1 MKYTNMVR
9 CHKMNNPGGAVT
21 DGRLGRYQMR
31 VENRINNT
39 QSLASDSRV
48 EGLSPQVNPGELK
61 SITFVHAPE
70 QFLAE
75 TQQYG
80 AMFMPIWAYTLAA
93 YIDQQENYDL
103 RLCDLRFE
111 KVHEVVEADLFVFS
125 GTNQDYEGIIE
136 AERQLRSRFPSSTFI
151 IGGPVAWSL
160 NQAGEGDKLSM
171 FDHIFIGDGEEA
183 FPAFLKM
190 FSRRLTLPK
199 TIETTKRFEVAKAR
213 GFYRPFLDQTYH
225 RYYGAVLEVSRGCPF
240 LCEFCDIRILPD
252 NNRPH
257 NLPPDLIISEL
268 DHLARLGIKQVL
280 LACDNFIGDL
290 RWAEEV
296 ADKIIDWQERTGLN
310 MALYTWLTVNVG
322 KHPRLLKKLREAN
335 FDMLFIGVESF
346 SSNSLLETAKVQ
358 NTTGDMI
365 AVLRTI
371 HSYGFVIVAGLIFG
385 FDSDTEESFKNTLD
399 GMLSSGLISGDPSL
413 LTALPG
419 TPLYRRM
426 QLSGR
431 LRKNKNSLG
440 GYKYC
445 TNIRYLMPR
454 DKMVRGYQSFVN
466 EFCEGEYQYKRFKG
480 YLDNLDEGNYVPLK
494 TKGYGSLGKYVTMV
508 FKSPNAVKMLAQR
521 LLIVARPNMAWTV
534 LRAIYL
540 LIVRSRRHKH
550 LTGIFQFWLFAWT
563 NSILKYKGLS
573 DADFDIESVPADF
586 DNALILPKDYVE
598 SAVEDIPIG
607 KINAQQRVTM
617 HQLQRLTVSRQ

>member
-1 MKYTNMVR
+1 MDNGNLR
-9 CHKMNNPGGAVT
+9 
-21 DGRLGRYQMR
+21 
-31 VENRINNT
+31 
-39 QSLASDSRV
+39 
-48 EGLSPQVNPGELK
+48 

-80 AMFMPIWAYTLAA
+80 AMFMPVWAYTLAA
-93 YIDQQENYDL
+93 YIDKPEDYDL
-103 RLCDLRFE
+103 KLCDLRFE
-111 KVHEVVEADLFVFS
+111 KVEDIPETDLFAFS
-125 GTNQDYEGIIE
+125 GVNQDYESIVE
-136 AERQLRSRFPSSTFI
+136 SERQLRIRFPKSTFI

-160 NQAGEGDKLSM
+160 TEAGEADKLSM
-171 FDHIFIGDGEEA
+171 FDHVFVGDGEEA
-183 FPAFLKM
+183 FPNFINA
-190 FSRRLTLPK
+190 FSRRDRLPK
-199 TIETTKRFEVAKAR
+199 IIETTKRFDVAQAR
-213 GFYRPFLDQTYH
+213 GFYRPFLDQTYE

-268 DHLARLGIKQVL
+268 DYLARLGIKQVL

-290 RWAEEV
+290 RWAEQV
-296 ADKIIDWQERTGLN
+296 ADKIIEWQERTGLS

-322 KHPRLLKKLREAN
+322 KHPRLLKKLRQAN

-346 SSNSLLETAKVQ
+346 SDNSLLETAKVQ

-385 FDSDTEESFKNTLD
+385 FDSDTEESFETTLD
-399 GMLSSGLISGDPSL
+399 GMLKSGLISGDPSL

-431 LRKNKNSLG
+431 LRNNKNSLG

-454 DKMVRGYQSFVN
+454 EQLVHGYQKFVN
-466 EFCEGEYQYKRFKG
+466 GFCQGKYQYQRLEG
-480 YLDNLDEGNYVPLK
+480 YLDNLDQGNYVPLE
-494 TKGYGSLGKYVTMV
+494 TKGYGSLGKYMVMV
-508 FKSPNAVKMLAQR
+508 FKSPNAIKMLARR
-521 LLIVARPNMAWTV
+521 LVIAARPDVFWTI
-534 LRAIYL
+534 LRAIFL
-540 LIVRSRRHKH
+540 LMSRSRRHKH
-550 LTGIFQFWLFAWT
+550 LAGIFQFWLFAWT
-563 NSILKYKGLS
+563 NSILKYQGLS
-573 DADFDIESVPADF
+573 DVDFDIESVPPDF
-586 DNALILPKDYVE
+586 DDSLILPKDYVE
-598 SAVEDIPIG
+598 SAVEDIPQV

-617 HQLQRLTVSRQ
+617 HQLQRLTASRQ